1 MPSCQAFGCSNT
13 SGKTKAK
20 IRKSYFMIPRPVNDS
35 ERERAGKWLHDMG
48 TGHTVCKFKFG
59 KDKVLCSDH
68 FHEDCIKEDLRA
80 KYMGH
85 KPIVHLK
92 EGAIPTIFGYR
103 VYDEINMDGTTVLSR
118 STSTKRSQKREH
130 RQVCS
135 MCLLLE

>member
-1 MPSCQAFGCSNT
+1 MIVREKEQENGFTIWVLATPFASLSLE
-13 SGKTKAK
+13 KTK
-20 IRKSYFMIPRPVNDS
+20 SS
-35 ERERAGKWLHDMG
+35 
-48 TGHTVCKFKFG
+48 
-59 KDKVLCSDH
+59 SDH

-85 KPIVHLK
+85 KPTVHLK

-118 STSTKRSQKREH
+118 STLTKRSQKREH